1 VCVGRFLLSTRLS
14 RVARQ
19 AKTKHMDAL
28 KTFRKNK
35 DTQARPLE
43 ARYWVVL
50 LGTGWY
56 SWALGGNLGHWA
68 VRKGYWV
75 VVLLGAFATKWQTHS
90 FVTEWCCDWTAH
102 ACADMCSRC
111 MHRWVAH
118 PSEVIYRSEAE
129 AITAFSF
136 TGRQ

>member
-1 VCVGRFLLSTRLS
+1 MVCQACEEVREEGASGEDPGAPEGLVWLIPSKSTKNFPIANASVCIGRFLLSTRLS

-56 SWALGGNLGHWA
+56 SWA
-68 VRKGYWV
+68 
-75 VVLLGAFATKWQTHS
+75 
-90 FVTEWCCDWTAH
+90 
-102 ACADMCSRC
+102 
-111 MHRWVAH
+111 
-118 PSEVIYRSEAE
+118 RSLQ
-129 AITAFSF
+129 I
-136 TGRQ
+136 GRLTRL